1 MSIELVEFKYG
12 AFEVGAAA
20 FGDAR
25 LDKFKAGL
33 ELGAR
38 VELFAEL
45 VAFKAVELIE
55 ETLVAKGALAKEE
68 SDVGEGMSMQVKSR
82 SSRYIPLVVAEGN
95 VDTGVLEALLRSGET
110 TLGEVVAVVCTT
122 VEDDSEVVTDV
133 VSRMVDVEE
142 DGEVSINTELEV
154 IGVVVVTAVVV
165 VVTVELVEIP
175 VALLL
180 PVACLFANSIK
191 LRASSASCL

>member
-55 ETLVAKGALAKEE
+55 ETLIAKGALAKESE
-68 SDVGEGMSMQVKSR
+68 VGEGMSMQVKSR
-82 SSRYIPLVVAEGN
+82 SSRYIPLVVAEGD
-95 VDTGVLEALLRSGET
+95 VDTGVLEALLLLGET

-122 VEDDSEVVTDV
+122 VEDDSEVVAVV
-133 VSRMVDVEE
+133 VSRVVDTEE
-142 DGEVSINTELEV
+142 DGEVSVNTELEV

-165 VVTVELVEIP
+165 VVTGELVEIP